1 MYALSCKLLCS
12 LHLGKS
18 TASLICMQAP
28 DQAAGRQGCRL
39 ISETPRGS
47 WQGTTTLHLEVTQI
61 VIKLK
66 ELT

>member
-18 TASLICMQAP
+18 TASLICAQAP
-28 DQAAGRQGCRL
+28 DQAAGR
-39 ISETPRGS
+39 
-47 WQGTTTLHLEVTQI
+47 QGTTTLHLEVTQI